1 MKKFD
6 LDEILISLGGWGKF
20 QSLYYLVLCSAIIF
34 SVFPAMN
41 YIFVARD
48 IKYRCQVDTCDKEN
62 GEFNPD
68 WLENA
73 VPFEQN
79 IPSKCSYYEPQEND
93 TCIYFN
99 MSSTLTCHRDFVYER
114 NETTIVHDFDIKCD
128 ENLWKLTIVGTINV
142 VGKLLCLPLAGFCSD
157 RFGRKSMIIVSV
169 FLSTVVG
176 LIRSFSLSY
185 YMYVGLEFLN
195 TVVGSGVYSG
205 AFILALELVDSKRR
219 NMGNSIICFAF
230 TIGHI
235 LLGAAAWVSPS
246 WQFMLQIMYA
256 PGLLVTVLLWFIPES
271 VRWLISKNKITEAQ
285 EILKNIAKI
294 NGSELTEETL
304 KSIPYIEQT
313 DKAEEN
319 DKIPLMAILRKKS
332 LLIRIIHCSF
342 TWICCNFPYYGLTIQ
357 SVALSQDIYVNYMC
371 VSVVEIP
378 AYILAYGA
386 LDRIGR
392 KKTLALSLILTGV
405 ACISVD
411 FIRPGSPLALVVFL
425 SGKLFVTVSYM
436 TIYIYTAELFP
447 TSSRHSAFA
456 VCSMFGCVGSMLAPQ
471 VPLLAKV
478 YKPLPLMVF
487 SAMAFTAGF
496 LSFLFPETNESK
508 LPEEIDKS

>member
-6 LDEILISLGGWGKF
+6 LDDILISIGGWGKF
-20 QSLYYLVLCSAIIF
+20 QTLYYAVLCTAIIF

-41 YIFVARD
+41 YIFIARD
-48 IKYRCQVDTCDKEN
+48 IKYRCKIDSCDREN
-62 GEFNPD
+62 GDFNPD
-68 WLENA
+68 WLKNA

-79 IPSKCSYYEPQEND
+79 VPSKCSYYQPEEND
-93 TCIYFN
+93 TCTSFVKN
-99 MSSTLTCHRDFVYER
+99 ETLTCHDDFVYER
-114 NETTIVHDFDIKCD
+114 LETTIVHDFNIKCD
-128 ENLWKLTIVGTINV
+128 ENLWKLTIIGTINV
-142 VGKLLCLPLAGFCSD
+142 VGKLVCLPLAGFFSD
-157 RFGRKSMIIVSV
+157 RFGRKSMVIVSV
-169 FLSTVVG
+169 LLSTIVG
-176 LIRSFSLSY
+176 LVRSFSVNY

-195 TVVGSGVYSG
+195 TVVGSGIYSG

-219 NMGNSIICFAF
+219 NLGNSIICLAF
-230 TIGHI
+230 TVGHI
-235 LLGAAAWVSPS
+235 LLGAAAWVSPT
-246 WQFMLQIMYA
+246 WQFMTQIMYG
-256 PGLLVTVLLWFIPES
+256 PGILVTILLWFVPES
-271 VRWLISKNKITEAQ
+271 VRWLIARNKIEKA
-285 EILKNIAKI
+285 EGVLKSIAKI
-294 NGSELTEETL
+294 NGKELTEETI
-304 KSIPYIEQT
+304 KTIPYLE
-313 DKAEEN
+313 DSKSDGDEA
-319 DKIPLMAILRKKS
+319 IPLMAILKKKS

-405 ACISVD
+405 ACLSVD
-411 FIRPGSPLALVVFL
+411 FIRAGSPLALVVFL

-487 SAMAFTAGF
+487 SALAFTAG
-496 LSFLFPETNESK
+496 LLAFLFPETKDTKN
-508 LPEEIDKS
+508 PDEIDKS

>member
-157 RFGRKSMIIVSV
+157 RV
-169 FLSTVVG
+169 FLTPMPHLTVP
-176 LIRSFSLSY
+176 LP
-185 YMYVGLEFLN
+185 
-195 TVVGSGVYSG
+195 
-205 AFILALELVDSKRR
+205 ALELVDSKRR

-246 WQFMLQIMYA
+246 WQFMLQIMYV

>member
-6 LDEILISLGGWGKF
+6 LDEILVSLGGWGKF

-41 YIFVARD
+41 YIFIARD
-48 IKYRCQVDTCDKEN
+48 IKYRCKIDSCDKEN
-62 GEFNPD
+62 GQFNPD

-73 VPFEQN
+73 VPFEQH
-79 IPSKCSYYEPQEND
+79 IPSKCSYYEPEENS
-93 TCIYFN
+93 TCSNFN
-99 MSSTLTCHRDFVYER
+99 LTKILRCDDYVYER
-114 NETTIVHDFDIKCD
+114 DETTLVHDFDIKCD
-128 ENLWKLTIVGTINV
+128 ENLWKLTIIGTINV
-142 VGKLLCLPLAGFCSD
+142 VGKLLCLPLAGFFSD

-169 FLSTVVG
+169 FLSTVIG
-176 LIRSFSLSY
+176 LIRSFSFSY
-185 YMYVGLEFLN
+185 YMYIGLEFLN

-219 NMGNSIICFAF
+219 NLGNSIICLAF
-230 TIGHI
+230 TVGHI
-235 LLGAAAWVSPS
+235 LLGVAAWVSPT
-246 WQFMLQIMYA
+246 WQFMTQITYA
-256 PGLLVTVLLWFIPES
+256 PGILVTLLLWFTPES
-271 VRWLISKNKITEAQ
+271 VRWLISKNKNEKA
-285 EILKNIAKI
+285 EKVLKTIAKV
-294 NGSELTEETL
+294 NGKELTEETI
-304 KSIPYIEQT
+304 KNIPYIEQT

-319 DKIPLMAILRKKS
+319 ETIPLMAILRKKS

-357 SVALSQDIYVNYMC
+357 SVALSHDIYVNYMC

-378 AYILAYGA
+378 AYILAYGS

-392 KKTLALSLILTGV
+392 KKTLALSLIFTGI

-411 FIRPGSPLALVVFL
+411 FIPAGSPLALVVFL

-496 LSFLFPETNESK
+496 LSFLFPEQNEGK
-508 LPEEIDKS
+508 NPDEIDKS

>member
-1 MKKFD
+1 
-6 LDEILISLGGWGKF
+6 
-20 QSLYYLVLCSAIIF
+20 
-34 SVFPAMN
+34 
-41 YIFVARD
+41 VAHLFWVR
-48 IKYRCQVDTCDKEN
+48 
-62 GEFNPD
+62 
-68 WLENA
+68 
-73 VPFEQN
+73 
-79 IPSKCSYYEPQEND
+79 
-93 TCIYFN
+93 
-99 MSSTLTCHRDFVYER
+99 
-114 NETTIVHDFDIKCD
+114 
-128 ENLWKLTIVGTINV
+128 
-142 VGKLLCLPLAGFCSD
+142 
-157 RFGRKSMIIVSV
+157 V
-169 FLSTVVG
+169 FLTPMPHLTVP
-176 LIRSFSLSY
+176 LP
-185 YMYVGLEFLN
+185 
-195 TVVGSGVYSG
+195 
-205 AFILALELVDSKRR
+205 ALELVDSKRR

-411 FIRPGSPLALVVFL
+411 FIRPGSYCNISRWQHLR
-425 SGKLFVTVSYM
+425 FVLQEVRWHSW
-436 TIYIYTAELFP
+436 
-447 TSSRHSAFA
+447 SSS
-456 VCSMFGCVGSMLAPQ
+456 
-471 VPLLAKV
+471 
-478 YKPLPLMVF
+478 
-487 SAMAFTAGF
+487 
-496 LSFLFPETNESK
+496 PENYSSQCLT
-508 LPEEIDKS
+508 